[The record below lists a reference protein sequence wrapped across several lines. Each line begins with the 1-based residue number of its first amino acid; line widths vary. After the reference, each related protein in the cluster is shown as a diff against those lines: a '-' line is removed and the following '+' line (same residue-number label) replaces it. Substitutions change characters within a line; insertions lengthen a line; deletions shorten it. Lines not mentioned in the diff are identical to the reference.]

1 MTKKS
6 LFFWFFWFACFI
18 LGLSPFLIAQS
29 PDSPLRRIGSHYL
42 KPDMALIHGGTF
54 SMGCTA
60 EQRECWDDEKPVGRV
75 TVSDFYLGKYE
86 VTFDEYDAFC
96 DATGRLRPYDWQW
109 GRGRRPVVDVSW
121 FDAVAYCNWLSEQEG
136 LTPVYT
142 LDSARVTANWNANGY
157 RLPTEAEWEYAA
169 RGGSAKAALFGNGKN
184 IADPRAINFK
194 PDNKKGL
201 SVPGQYRERTVP
213 VGSLNSPN
221 ALGLHD
227 LSGNV
232 WEWCWD
238 WFGPYPEGSRTD
250 YRGPDTGITRV
261 VRGGSW
267 AYPTQYIRTAFR
279 HNYTPGG
286 RTNDVGFRLAR
297 TP

>member
-1 MTKKS
+1 MRHSVQLMFLLIGFIS
-6 LFFWFFWFACFI
+6 LSSA
-18 LGLSPFLIAQS
+18 
-29 PDSPLRRIGSHYL
+29 IGAEGTAVFQDTIRYIR
-42 KPDMALIHGGTF
+42 PDMVLIPGGVF

-60 EQRECWDDEKPVGRV
+60 EQQDCWEDEKPVIRL
-75 TVSDFYLGKYE
+75 TVGNFYLGKYE

-96 DATGRLRPYDWQW
+96 EATNRPKPYDWQW
-109 GRGRRPVVDVSW
+109 GRGRRPVIDVSW

-136 LTPVYT
+136 LALVYT
-142 LDSARVTANWNANGY
+142 IDGTRVTADWRANGY

-169 RGGSAKAALFGNGKN
+169 RSGSKASLFGNGKN
-184 IADPRAINFK
+184 VADPRAINFK
-194 PDNKKGL
+194 PDNKKGISL
-201 SVPGQYRERTVP
+201 AGEYRERTVP

-221 ALGLHD
+221 AFGLHD
-227 LSGNV
+227 MSGNV

-238 WFGPYPEGSRTD
+238 WFGPYTKGNSSD
-250 YRGPDTGITRV
+250 YRGPDTGFTRV
-261 VRGGSW
+261 LRGGSW

-279 HNYTPGG
+279 HNYTPSG